1 MAYDC
6 SGNSSKIISKS
17 SVYNGPAVKTHFF
30 FFTQA
35 ALLLTCPLY
44 MCLSCFQLLLLLV
57 ISPQISRNIL
67 VVLGFS
73 AYAMSEV
80 LASESLEHSLVFV
93 HADCSKDG

>member
-30 FFTQA
+30 FLTQA
-35 ALLLTCPLY
+35 ALLLTCPLST
-44 MCLSCFQLLLLLV
+44 CLSCFQLLLLLV
-57 ISPQISRNIL
+57 ISPQLSRNIL
-67 VVLGFS
+67 AVLGFS